1 MLLRDIA
8 LQRRMDCSGKSL
20 ADFIVE
26 ALWESDQE
34 GGTQALENEVE
45 PQGTCVAKLCGSE
58 LASLHKEHLASV
70 ASFAA
75 GRLLGRATQQDTE
88 RPSLPSI
95 ESIC

>member
-8 LQRRMDCSGKSL
+8 LQRRIDCSGKSL

-45 PQGTCVAKLCGSE
+45 PQGTCVAKLIE
-58 LASLHKEHLASV
+58 ALN
-70 ASFAA
+70 
-75 GRLLGRATQQDTE
+75 LLRST
-88 RPSLPSI
+88 RSI
-95 ESIC
+95 